1 MRDFYLLI
9 NRWGTIAVADRLGV
23 PLYNVVLW
31 RAGWEPI
38 PEAIALEIAALV
50 ALSVGHAARVD
61 AA

>member
-23 PLYNVVLW
+23 PLYDVVLW
-31 RAGWEPI
+31 RAGLEPI

-50 ALSVGHAARVD
+50 ARSVGHAARVD